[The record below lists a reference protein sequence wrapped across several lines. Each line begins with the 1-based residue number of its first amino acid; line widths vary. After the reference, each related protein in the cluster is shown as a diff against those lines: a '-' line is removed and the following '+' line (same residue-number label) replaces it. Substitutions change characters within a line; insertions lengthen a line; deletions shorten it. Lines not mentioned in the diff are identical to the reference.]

1 MLKKLAKYGNST
13 TLVIDKAILELL
25 NMNEST
31 IVKLK
36 IDGPSLIVTPA
47 SAIAENE
54 KVSYSRSEAFRIAD
68 QAIRNKVQKQV
79 SEKLQAKRDKAFP
92 EMQKEFQHLF
102 KKHETVL
109 ARLHDDKSFQGQEY
123 EEALKIITQKI
134 DPSNDPEAFGAEVR
148 KLNERLHHE
157 FVDFNK
163 DMEAIVKK
171 YSHLK

>member
-25 NMNEST
+25 NMNESS

-36 IDGPSLIVTPA
+36 IDGPSLIITPV
-47 SAIAENE
+47 SATNEAE
-54 KVSYSRSEAFRIAD
+54 KVSYSGLESFKMAD
-68 QAIRNKVQKQV
+68 QAMRNKALKQV
-79 SEKLQAKRDKAFP
+79 VDAPLQAKRDKALP
-92 EMQKEFQHLF
+92 EMQKEYQRLF
-102 KKHETVL
+102 KKHEKL
-109 ARLHDDKSFQGQEY
+109 FAHPHDKSFMGQEY
-123 EEALKIITQKI
+123 QEALKIITQKI

-148 KLNERLHHE
+148 KLNEQFHPE

-163 DMEAIVKK
+163 DMDAIIKK

>member
-25 NMNEST
+25 NMNESS

-36 IDGPSLIVTPA
+36 IDGPSLIITPV
-47 SAIAENE
+47 SAPNE
-54 KVSYSRSEAFRIAD
+54 DEKISYSGLESFKMAD
-68 QAIRNKVQKQV
+68 QAMRNKAHKQV
-79 SEKLQAKRDKAFP
+79 TETLQVKRDKALP
-92 EMQKEFQHLF
+92 EMQKEYQRLF
-102 KKHETVL
+102 KKHEEL
-109 ARLHDDKSFQGQEY
+109 FAHPHNKSFMGQEY
-123 EEALKIITQKI
+123 QEALKIITQKI

-148 KLNERLHHE
+148 KLGERFHPE

-163 DMEAIVKK
+163 DMDAIVKK